1 MSTTEVGGNEVLA
14 TTLWDCFNALATL
27 AREILY
33 ALASWARLSPGARS
47 RCNPTR
53 SIAIGFRPRTRPS
66 SRARRRPALTRSII
80 RLRSSSATAGTIITT
95 ALPNGPPVSRFSRND
110 RNSNQAF
117 DFNCQTG
124 VSRVLFGAV
133 QTYPFQ
139 KTPVAVNEMK
149 LSDAEKNHAYFERKA
164 TAIFWPG
171 DLPKILRDLREECNA
186 LDLNAEQILKFL
198 LEEEVFC
205 KAEFRF
211 PKYPPI
217 VRYLWGHPSSYQ
229 LAISLRGNSF
239 LWHRTALVLHG
250 LEQHAVAAAQIDAA
264 CLAALGSM
272 YELDAVTTVSSTVPS
287 HTKPFVTLPYLPWRV
302 LSKPPRSLL
311 TLPSAFRVFKL

>member
-1 MSTTEVGGNEVLA
+1 
-14 TTLWDCFNALATL
+14 
-27 AREILY
+27 
-33 ALASWARLSPGARS
+33 
-47 RCNPTR
+47 
-53 SIAIGFRPRTRPS
+53 
-66 SRARRRPALTRSII
+66 
-80 RLRSSSATAGTIITT
+80 
-95 ALPNGPPVSRFSRND
+95 
-110 RNSNQAF
+110 
-117 DFNCQTG
+117 
-124 VSRVLFGAV
+124 
-133 QTYPFQ
+133 
-139 KTPVAVNEMK
+139 MK
-149 LSDAEKNHAYFERKA
+149 LSDAEKNHAYCERKA

-198 LEEEVFC
+198 LEEEVLC

-239 LWHRTALVLHG
+239 LYHRTALVLHG

-272 YELDAVTTVSSTVPS
+272 YELDAATVSSTVPS

-302 LSKPPRSLL
+302 LSTPPRSLV